1 MTLYY
6 PAGPTV
12 RIAFGLVAL
21 LTVLAVLRLPA
32 GRRAFAQPAAT
43 SPIGTTDFQYNN
55 QKTTQYGV
63 AAADIVLKL
72 SNLLVCRP
80 PSASPVTY
88 ALCFYSG
95 PAGPTGQA
103 GNPALPCTLSPDG
116 KSASC
121 VCYKLTTSQSPH
133 DTYAIDI
140 NGILNLGVY
149 KSTVKACGHDGGK
162 CSVATSATNPACAA
176 TDDGTMM
183 PAGPLISVFSTA
195 AASQYTVNGKSG
207 TQACPA
213 GAYAGCMTAPCAD
226 KGQTDGKG
234 NALVTCQCPVVTG
247 LYEIGQQDVPCNA
260 NAVPATSTVAAGS
273 SFVWSASHNP
283 KSNPGTAPSS
293 KAH

>member
-1 MTLYY
+1 M
-6 PAGPTV
+6 
-12 RIAFGLVAL
+12 RIASRLVPL
-21 LTVLAVLRLPA
+21 LVLLAVLYVPP
-32 GRRAFAQPAAT
+32 GRQALAQSVAT
-43 SPIGTTDFQYNN
+43 SPIGTTGFQYNN
-55 QKTTQYGV
+55 QKTTPYGV

-72 SNLLVCRP
+72 SNMLVCKT

-121 VCYKLTTSQSPH
+121 VCYKLDTSQTPH

-149 KSTVKACGHDGGK
+149 KSTVKACGHDGAK
-162 CSVATSATNPACAA
+162 CSVATSASNPACAA
-176 TDDGTMM
+176 TNHGTMM
-183 PAGPLISVFSTA
+183 PTRPIISVFSTA
-195 AASQYTVNGKSG
+195 AASRYTVSGKSG

-226 KGQTDGKG
+226 QGQTDGKG

-260 NAVPATSTVAAGS
+260 NAVPATSAVASGS
-273 SFVWSASHNP
+273 NFVWSASHNP